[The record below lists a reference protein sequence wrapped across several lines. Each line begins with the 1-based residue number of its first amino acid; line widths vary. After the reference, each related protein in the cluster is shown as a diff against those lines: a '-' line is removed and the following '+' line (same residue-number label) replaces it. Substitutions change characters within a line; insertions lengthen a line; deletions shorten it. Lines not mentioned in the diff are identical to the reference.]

1 MQFLFNRINDFKQV
15 KPLTKHEQLVKA
27 IINCIESKKLKRG
40 DRLPSINKMVSEV
53 GFARKTIVR
62 AYEDLKGKGIVES
75 KNFKGYYIAD
85 INTKTKLRVA
95 LVLYALHTFQE
106 DFYNT
111 FREELG
117 ENYIINV
124 FFHHNNIETFK
135 NIFTRITGRYGMYV
149 VAPIQTPDIKPI
161 LEQFP
166 EDKLLIVDRH
176 INLANNYSFIAQEF
190 ENTTYN
196 QLLKLVKEIK
206 KYKEFVLFYRD
217 DIDNPEGIFN
227 AFKRFVKAYN
237 INFSVKKQ
245 YTKGS
250 ISKDK
255 LYFFIS
261 DSFLWELL
269 KDSKEKGYIL
279 GKDFGVLA
287 HNDNVIKEIIFGGIT
302 TISTDFKK
310 MAIASANFVKFRKFT
325 NNIMP
330 SELIRRNSL

>member
-1 MQFLFNRINDFKQV
+1 MSVVFENVEKLKGV

-27 IINCIESKKLKRG
+27 ILNAIESKHLSKG
-40 DRLPSINKMVSEV
+40 DKLPSINKMVSEV

-75 KNFKGYYIAD
+75 KNNKGYYIAD
-85 INTKTKLRVA
+85 INIKTKLRVA

-106 DFYNT
+106 DFYNA

-124 FFHHNNIETFK
+124 FFHHNNLDTFK
-135 NIFTRITGRYGMYV
+135 NIFTRISGRYGMYV
-149 VAPIQTPDIKPI
+149 VAPIQTPEVKPI

-176 INLANNYSFIAQEF
+176 INLENGYSFIAQEF
-190 ENTTYN
+190 ENSTYN
-196 QLLKLVKEIK
+196 QLLKLLEDIK
-206 KYKEFVLFYRD
+206 KYEEFVLFYRGD
-217 DIDNPEGIFN
+217 TDYPEGIYN
-227 AFKRFVKAYN
+227 AFNRFVKTHN
-237 INFSVKKQ
+237 INASIKKQ

-250 ISKDK
+250 IAKNK

-269 KDSKEKGYIL
+269 KDSKQKNYTI

-310 MAIASANFVKFRKFT
+310 MAIESANFVKLRQNT
-325 NNIMP
+325 NKIMP

>member
-1 MQFLFNRINDFKQV
+1 MQFLFDRINEFKKI
-15 KPLTKHEQLVKA
+15 KPFTKHEQLVNA
-27 IINCIESKKLKRG
+27 ITTSIESKELKRG

-53 GFARKTIVR
+53 GFARKTIVK

-106 DFYNT
+106 DFYNA

-117 ENYIINV
+117 KDYIINV

-149 VAPIQTPDIKPI
+149 VAPIQTPDVKPI

-166 EDKLLIVDRH
+166 EEKLLIVDRH
-176 INLANNYSFIAQEF
+176 INMSKKYSYIAQEF
-190 ENTTYN
+190 ENSTYN
-196 QLLKLVKEIK
+196 QLLKLVDDIK
-206 KYKEFVLFYRD
+206 KYNEFVLFYRSD
-217 DIDNPEGIFN
+217 SDYPEGVLN
-227 AFKRFVKAYN
+227 AFKRFVKEFD
-237 INFSVKKQ
+237 IKFSIKRK
-245 YTKGS
+245 YKAGS
-250 ISKDK
+250 IAKDK

-269 KDSKEKGYIL
+269 KDSKHKNYVL
-279 GKDFGVLA
+279 GDDFGVLA
-287 HNDNVIKEIIFGGIT
+287 HNDNVIKEIIFGGVT

-310 MAIASANFVKFRKFT
+310 MAIESANFVKLRKET
-325 NNIMP
+325 HKIMP